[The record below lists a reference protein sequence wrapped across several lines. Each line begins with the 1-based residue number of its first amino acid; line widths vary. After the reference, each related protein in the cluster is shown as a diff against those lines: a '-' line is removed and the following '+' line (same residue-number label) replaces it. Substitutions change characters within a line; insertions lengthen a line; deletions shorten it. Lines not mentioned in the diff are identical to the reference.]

1 VEVYIL
7 DSLYRRIQVV
17 DRFESLIWTERF
29 KDFGDFELK
38 TYSTLENRNRFTVGT
53 RLAMNK
59 SHRVMTV
66 ETVEDTTDDEG
77 ARVLYLKG
85 RSLEY
90 ILEDR
95 AARPSVADLTALPQW
110 IIADLPP
117 VAIAKKIFHDTCI
130 LGGFSSYDIIP
141 NVVEGPGLYPEDT
154 IAEPSAN
161 ITVAIDPTS
170 VYGAIKQLADLYD
183 FGFRLIR
190 NYDTS
195 QFFFDVYMGS
205 DRTTGQNTLPA
216 VIFSPNLD
224 NLKNTTELT
233 SIAGYKNVAYV
244 LSPVGNKVVYPDDI
258 DPDFVTGLD
267 RHVLWVDASDI
278 TDPTPATLDA
288 RLTQRGKEELS
299 KNRQFSA
306 FDGEISQVSQYIYG
320 VDFNLGDLVEMQ
332 NTDGATNQ
340 MQVTEQIFVQDREG
354 ERSYPTLSRNKFI
367 TPGAWSAWDFNQVW
381 FDLDSSSET
390 WADQV

>member
-29 KDFGDFELK
+29 KDMGDFVLK
-38 TYSTLENRNRFTVGT
+38 TYSTLENRNTFTAGT

-77 ARVLYLKG
+77 ARVLNISG
-85 RSLEY
+85 RSLES

-95 AARPSVADLTALPQW
+95 VARPSVADLTVMPKW
-110 IIADLPP
+110 VIADLPP
-117 VAIAKKIFHDTCI
+117 VTIAKKIFHDTCV
-130 LGGFSSYDIIP
+130 LGGFSVKDIIT
-141 NVVEGPGLYPEDT
+141 NVTEGPGLYPEDT
-154 IAEPSAN
+154 IAEPSDN
-161 ITVAIDPTS
+161 ITVEIEPTS

-195 QFFFDVYMGS
+195 QFFFDIYMGS
-205 DRTTGQNTLPA
+205 DRTSSQTTLPA

-244 LSPVGNKVVYPDDI
+244 LSPVGNVVVYPDSV
-258 DPDFVTGLD
+258 DPDFVEGLD

-278 TDPTPATLDA
+278 TDPNPTTLEA

-299 KNRQFSA
+299 KNRRFSA
-306 FDGEISQVSQYIYG
+306 FDGEISQVSQYVYDR
-320 VDFNLGDLVEMQ
+320 DFNLGDLIEMQ

-354 ERSYPTLSRNKFI
+354 ERSYPTLSQNKFI

-381 FDLDSSSET
+381 LDLDPSPET